1 MQKRKDARR
10 KDASKNIS
18 VLTLGQRKLQ
28 GGFLLTLEVAL
39 TVLAVLM
46 LRNPFR
52 HFWQC
57 PLGFTCLDF
66 TCLDFRLIL
75 LWKTF
80 KALSHRKRS
89 CYGWS
94 FTELKSWHE
103 LGQVCL
109 YELQISMLLGKIIKL
124 KQLVLGFVLV

>member
-10 KDASKNIS
+10 KDASKNVS
-18 VLTLGQRKLQ
+18 ALTLGQSKLQ
-28 GGFLLTLEVAL
+28 RYFLLTLEVAL
-39 TVLAVLM
+39 TVLAVLL
-46 LRNPFR
+46 LRNPSR

-66 TCLDFRLIL
+66 RLTL

-80 KALSHRKRS
+80 KALSYRKRS

-94 FTELKSWHE
+94 
-103 LGQVCL
+103 CN
-109 YELQISMLLGKIIKL
+109 
-124 KQLVLGFVLV
+124 

>member
-1 MQKRKDARR
+1 MQKRKDAGR
-10 KDASKNIS
+10 KHASKNVS
-18 VLTLGQRKLQ
+18 ALTLGQSKLQ
-28 GGFLLTLEVAL
+28 GCFLLTLEAAL

-46 LRNPFR
+46 LRNPLR

-57 PLGFTCLDF
+57 PLGFS
-66 TCLDFRLIL
+66 CLDFRLTL

-80 KALSHRKRS
+80 KALSHGNKS

-94 FTELKSWHE
+94 FTDLNSWHE

-109 YELQISMLLGKIIKL
+109 YELQISMLLGKTINL

>member
-1 MQKRKDARR
+1 MLSAYFGSGLNSLNCAAAQE
-10 KDASKNIS
+10 SFQ
-18 VLTLGQRKLQ
+18 TL
-28 GGFLLTLEVAL
+28 
-39 TVLAVLM
+39 LAM
-46 LRNPFR
+46 
-52 HFWQC
+52 

-66 TCLDFRLIL
+66 RLTL

-94 FTELKSWHE
+94 FTELNSWHE

-109 YELQISMLLGKIIKL
+109 YELQISMLLRKTIKL